1 LSAPLQQLDAITE
14 RAWVVGGAVRDE
26 LLGRATLDYDVAI
39 EGDAREP
46 ARELA
51 RRAGAHAFALSDTFG
66 AWRVV
71 ARDHSWQVDLTPL
84 MGDTLERD
92 LARRDLTINA
102 IARPLR
108 GGAAIDPF
116 GGLADLHAA
125 RLRMVRSD
133 AFVRDPLRTLR
144 LARLAV
150 ELGFAIE
157 RETAAA
163 ASASSAGLRAVA
175 AERVF
180 TELKQIV
187 ASERV
192 LEGLSL
198 MEALGATE
206 AVLPELAAL
215 HGVTQSEYH
224 HLDVHDHTIAVLEQT
239 VELQRDPCGVLGVQ
253 AEPIAALLSEPLANE
268 LTRGV
273 ALRFG
278 ALLHDGAKPQ
288 TWARSADGRISF
300 HGHDEAG
307 ATLVAAVMTRLR
319 ASERLSAYVQALTR
333 NHLKLG
339 FLVHETPLSRRAIY
353 RYMRA
358 CEPVEVDVT
367 LLSVADRLAT
377 RGRGSEA
384 AISRHLELA
393 RELLAEALRWR
404 AQRPQPPL
412 RGDRLA
418 REVGIRPGP
427 ELGRVLAELEEA
439 AYAGELQ
446 TEEQAL
452 ARARELL
459 GRPAAAEGPRVS
471 AGPRR

>member
-1 LSAPLQQLDAITE
+1 MSAPLKALEAITE

-39 EGDAREP
+39 EGDAREA

-66 AWRVV
+66 GWRGV

-84 MGDTLERD
+84 MGATLERD

-108 GGAAIDPF
+108 GGAKIDPF
-116 GGLADLHAA
+116 GGMADLQAA
-125 RLRMVRSD
+125 RLRMVSAD
-133 AFVRDPLRTLR
+133 AFTHDPLRTLR
-144 LARLAV
+144 LARLAA

-163 ASASSAGLRAVA
+163 ACASSGGLRSVA

-198 MEALGATE
+198 MEALGATD
-206 AVLPELAAL
+206 AVLPELTAL

-224 HLDVHDHTIAVLEQT
+224 HLDVYDHTIAVLAQT
-239 VELQRDPCGVLGVQ
+239 LELQRDPAGVLGVQ
-253 AEPIAALLSEPLANE
+253 AEGVQAKAITALLSEPLANE

-278 ALLHDGAKPQ
+278 ALMHDAAKPQ
-288 TWARSADGRISF
+288 TRARSADGRITF
-300 HGHDEAG
+300 FGHDEAG
-307 ATLVAAVMTRLR
+307 AALVAAVMTRLR
-319 ASERLSAYVQALTR
+319 ASERFSVHVQALTR
-333 NHLKLG
+333 NHLRLG
-339 FLVHETPLSRRAIY
+339 FLVHEMPLGRRAIY

-377 RGRGSEA
+377 RGRGSAA
-384 AISRHLELA
+384 AIARHLELA

-427 ELGRVLAELEEA
+427 ELGRILAELEEA

-452 ARARELL
+452 TRARELL
-459 GRPAAAEGPRVS
+459 GRPAAAER
-471 AGPRR
+471 

>member
-1 LSAPLQQLDAITE
+1 MKAPLQQLEAINE

-39 EGDAREP
+39 EGDARAA

-51 RRAGAHAFALSDTFG
+51 RRAGAHAFALSDAFG

-84 MGDTLERD
+84 MGETLERD

-102 IARPLR
+102 IARPLN

-116 GGLADLHAA
+116 GGVADLRAA
-125 RLRMVRSD
+125 RLRMVSPD
-133 AFVRDPLRTLR
+133 AFSRDPLRTLR
-144 LARLAV
+144 LARLAA
-150 ELGFAIE
+150 ELGFAIQ
-157 RETAAA
+157 RETLAAAA
-163 ASASSAGLRAVA
+163 ASSAALRAVA

-187 ASERV
+187 ACERV
-192 LEGLSL
+192 IEGLAL
-198 MEALGATE
+198 METLGATE
-206 AVLPELAAL
+206 AVLPELTAL
-215 HGVTQSEYH
+215 HGVTQSAYH
-224 HLDVHDHTIAVLEQT
+224 HLDVHDHTIAVLAAT
-239 VELQRDPCGVLGVQ
+239 LELQRDPSAVLGVQ
-253 AEPIAALLSEPLANE
+253 AEPITAVLSQPLANE

-278 ALLHDGAKPQ
+278 ALLHDAAKPQ
-288 TWARSADGRISF
+288 TRARSADGRITF
-300 HGHDEAG
+300 IGHDQAG
-307 ATLVAAVMTRLR
+307 AALAAAVMSRLR
-319 ASERLSAYVQALTR
+319 ASERLSAHVQALTR
-333 NHLKLG
+333 NHLRLG
-339 FLVHETPLSRRAIY
+339 FLVHEVPLGRRAIY

-377 RGRGSEA
+377 RGRGSDA
-384 AISRHLELA
+384 AISRHLALA
-393 RELLAEALRWR
+393 RELLEEALRWR

-439 AYAGELQ
+439 AYAGEVQ

-452 ARARELL
+452 RRARELL
-459 GRPAAAEGPRVS
+459 GRPAAAEGPR
-471 AGPRR
+471 GPER

>member
-1 LSAPLQQLDAITE
+1 MSAPLQQLDAITQ

-26 LLGRATLDYDVAI
+26 LLGRVTLDYDVAI

-71 ARDHSWQVDLTPL
+71 AHDHSWQVDLTPL

-116 GGLADLHAA
+116 GGLADLRAA

-133 AFVRDPLRTLR
+133 AFARDPLRTLR

-192 LEGLSL
+192 VQGLSL

-215 HGVTQSEYH
+215 RGVTQSEYH
-224 HLDVHDHTIAVLEQT
+224 HLDVYDHTIAVLEQT
-239 VELQRDPCGVLGVQ
+239 LELQRDPRGVLGVQGVQ

-307 ATLVAAVMTRLR
+307 AALVAAVMTRLR

-339 FLVHETPLSRRAIY
+339 FLVHDTPLSRRAIY

-393 RELLAEALRWR
+393 RQLLAEALRWR

-446 TEEQAL
+446 TEEQVL
-452 ARARELL
+452 TRARELL
-459 GRPAAAEGPRVS
+459 GRPAGPER
-471 AGPRR
+471 